1 MPDSSLFGDVR
12 NWPPSTVTQP
22 LGTSCRRGSDRAGL
36 HRAFSDWPLPD
47 THSTMSRSQAHST
60 LVRPGTGCAECQPSR
75 HESIACTVDCLEE
88 NRANWVFLKFSSQT
102 RNVSVD
108 RPQARSFAFPPYC
121 ANEFLARKYTIRVV
135 HEELQQPELMR
146 RGRNRLAGAVNL
158 HPVEVNN
165 GIA

>member
-1 MPDSSLFGDVR
+1 MPDSSFFGDVR
-12 NWPPSTVTQP
+12 NWPPRTVTRP
-22 LGTSCRRGSDRAGL
+22 LGTSCRRASDRAGL
-36 HRAFSDWPLPD
+36 RRAISNWPSPD
-47 THSTMSRSQAHST
+47 THSTMSRSQPHST
-60 LVRPGTGCAECQPSR
+60 LVRLGTGGGECQPSR

-108 RPQARSFAFPPYC
+108 CPQARSFAFLPHC
-121 ANEFLARKYTIRVV
+121 ANEFLARKYTIRVIN
-135 HEELQQPELMR
+135 EELQQPELMR

-158 HPVEVNN
+158 HPVEVNS